1 MGCAVACTD
10 ERDMHSS
17 DPDTK
22 IMIMAAGL
30 HSISTFARVVT
41 DARDG

>member
-22 IMIMAAGL
+22 IMVPLWPQDYILYL
-30 HSISTFARVVT
+30 HLPV
-41 DARDG
+41 